1 MSDLKFNYG
10 SLAEKYR
17 PVNWNDIIGV
27 NRQYI
32 ENLKYFISN
41 DISIPGILIVG
52 PSGSGKTTLAQLI
65 GRTINCYNRKK
76 GSAEPC
82 GYCDVCLGLSTT
94 NNHEITI
101 ERAADKEILE
111 RLINI
116 SSCPP
121 YIVSSSSNGEK
132 IINDNQRNII
142 IINEIQQLSGK
153 ALQEA
158 LRVLEPE
165 PFKKIHTTW
174 ILTSMNID
182 SLGGEVSEALK
193 RRCHTYKLGFHSD
206 VEIKKRFNQIFPN
219 MDKLALEGFSKL
231 NNRTMGEAWSNF
243 NLIHPRYNIENI
255 TEEVVYEVLGGG
267 CTPKSRVELYNLLY
281 KKDNDFIKLINL
293 WRSNG
298 LDNRSLNSFI
308 LGDIARYSIYINDDK
323 EQDEILKLM
332 GDIYSCYDNNLP
344 IEYALLSNS
353 NKLIFGVL
361 GKCNKTDKNS
371 NVKENRNKLNIETN
385 INNSKF
391 IEEEKKDKEENVDI
405 ENKLDKL
412 ISEIFP

>member
-1 MSDLKFNYG
+1 MSNVQLNYG

-17 PVNWNDIIGV
+17 PIKWTDIIGV
-27 NRQYI
+27 NKQYI
-32 ENLKYFISN
+32 DNLKYFISN
-41 DISIPGILIVG
+41 EIPIPGILIIG
-52 PSGSGKTTLAQLI
+52 PSGSGKTTLAQLV

-82 GYCDVCLGLSTT
+82 GHCEVCLGLSTI

-101 ERAADKEILE
+101 ERAADKEVLE

-121 YIVSSSSNGEK
+121 YIVTTSSNGDT

-165 PFKKIHTTW
+165 PFKTIHTTW

-193 RRCHTYKLGFHSD
+193 RRCHTYKLGFHSND
-206 VEIKKRFNQIFPN
+206 EIERRFNQIFPQ
-219 MDKLALEGFSKL
+219 MDKSALKGFSKL

-243 NLIHPRYNIENI
+243 NLIHPRYKIEEI
-255 TEEVVYEVLGGG
+255 TEDIVYEVLGGG
-267 CTPKSRVELYNLLY
+267 CTPKSRIELYNLLY
-281 KKDNDFIKLINL
+281 KKDKSYIDLINQ

-298 LDNRSLNSFI
+298 LDNKSLNSFI
-308 LGDIARYSIYINDDK
+308 LSDISRYSIYINNDK
-323 EQDEILKLM
+323 EQEELLSLM
-332 GDIYSCYDNNLP
+332 KDIYSCYDNNLP
-344 IEYALLSNS
+344 IEYALISNC
-353 NKLIFGVL
+353 NKLIFGAL
-361 GKCNKTDKNS
+361 GKCNNIDKNL
-371 NVKENRNKLNIETN
+371 NVEKNREDINIDYQKKEVNK
-385 INNSKF
+385 
-391 IEEEKKDKEENVDI
+391 EEEKEENKK
-405 ENKLDKL
+405 ESL
-412 ISEIFP
+412 EILLKELL